1 MNKRVYIFL
10 SFFSSLFFTSCK
22 AQSDLYR
29 ELVIVDCQT
38 EEMIPSANIVFSSKD
53 TTFNINT
60 EAIPDT
66 LTKKIV
72 NAEYRIEVMA
82 AGYKKVDENYILS
95 ESDKILKIC
104 LIPLEL
110 DSINVNWDGAIIS
123 IKDSSGRIKSIRHKQ

>member
-1 MNKRVYIFL
+1 MNKSVYITSSFL
-10 SFFSSLFFTSCK
+10 CSLFFMSCK

-38 EEMIPSANIVFSSKD
+38 QEMIPSANIVFLSKD
-53 TTFNINT
+53 TTFNIKT

-82 AGYKKVDENYILS
+82 TGYKKVEENYVLS
-95 ESDKILKIC
+95 ENDKTLTIC

-110 DSINVNWDGAIIS
+110 NSINVNWDGAIIS

>member
-1 MNKRVYIFL
+1 MNKSVYITL

-22 AQSDLYR
+22 AQSNLYR

-38 EEMIPSANIVFSSKD
+38 QEMIPSANIVFSSKD

-72 NAEYRIEVMA
+72 NAEYRIEVVA
-82 AGYKKVDENYILS
+82 TGYKKVEENYVLT
-95 ESDKILKIC
+95 ESDKILTIC

>member
-1 MNKRVYIFL
+1 M
-10 SFFSSLFFTSCK
+10 SCK

-38 EEMIPSANIVFSSKD
+38 QEMIPSANIVFLSKD
-53 TTFNINT
+53 TTFNIKT

-82 AGYKKVDENYILS
+82 TGYKKVEENYVLS
-95 ESDKILKIC
+95 ENDKTLTIC

-110 DSINVNWDGAIIS
+110 NSINVNWDGAIIS